1 MSKSKF
7 KHEKIA
13 RKSVFICAPYAGNEA
28 VNIYRAKQ
36 IARMLWDMGY
46 LPIVPHTSASFFSE
60 LTERDKAL
68 DYCLNLLDGCDYIYI
83 DLEVQPSAGMI
94 GEIAYARAKGLKNL
108 TLNKAVIK

>member
-1 MSKSKF
+1 MKSKF

-36 IARMLWDMGY
+36 IARMLLDAGY
-46 LPIVPHTSASFFSE
+46 LPICPHTAGAFFSE
-60 LTERDKAL
+60 LTEREQAL

-83 DLEVQPSAGMI
+83 DIENGISAGMQ
-94 GEIAYARAKGLKNL
+94 GEIAYAKAKGLKNL
-108 TLNKAVIK
+108 EVK

>member
-1 MSKSKF
+1 MSKSRF
-7 KHEKIA
+7 KHSKIA

-36 IARMLWDMGY
+36 IARMLWDAGY

-83 DLEVQPSAGMI
+83 DLEVTPSAGMI
-94 GEIAYARAKGLKNL
+94 GEIAYARSKGLKSL
-108 TLNKAVIK
+108 KVDKE